1 MNKPIKYSLYLLA
14 LLFVFI
20 ISSCSKT
27 QQTVLENFFKHLN
40 IPAETNV
47 DLNLKTSYQYQ
58 NENIS
63 VKWTSSNENAMSING
78 TINRLDVDQTV
89 ILVGEATLNK
99 ETLKKSYV
107 VKVLADTSMATL
119 EKTAASLVLPTSLDD
134 SLSLPSSKTV
144 DGVEVTIIW
153 SSSHPEIMDSTG
165 KLTLP
170 AEDTIITI
178 TATLYLESSMLEK
191 NFNIEVPQSPDYTPL
206 NYWHKVSVY
215 SAAIADEIK
224 PGKLNEFAGAI
235 YRKVVSSRDY
245 WLGIEVIVTLPEF
258 IPDEKRTGVN
268 PYDTSELRYL
278 DNASIYLGGNSSAE
292 SDVGLSWSFGAN
304 FDGNSVNYSA
314 STVYRP
320 FWRYIDSGKNTYMN
334 ANWRDTCYYYY
345 PGDTIRM
352 SVFSPRENYLQLR
365 IELLE
370 ETTIPKYAQ
379 RRANYNLGANYSK
392 VFVSPEF
399 PSKGMGVYKAEFKR
413 VCALDQ
419 VGNEGKPTQPTNAQN
434 ANCIWRE
441 VYLYRRID
449 GQVYKVPMTS
459 ERVAT
464 CNAPSTFTNA
474 HIVSYDGVDQSL
486 GGEIVTLSPNNNN

>member
-1 MNKPIKYSLYLLA
+1 
-14 LLFVFI
+14 
-20 ISSCSKT
+20 
-27 QQTVLENFFKHLN
+27 
-40 IPAETNV
+40 
-47 DLNLKTSYQYQ
+47 
-58 NENIS
+58 
-63 VKWTSSNENAMSING
+63 
-78 TINRLDVDQTV
+78 
-89 ILVGEATLNK
+89 
-99 ETLKKSYV
+99 
-107 VKVLADTSMATL
+107 
-119 EKTAASLVLPTSLDD
+119 
-134 SLSLPSSKTV
+134 
-144 DGVEVTIIW
+144 
-153 SSSHPEIMDSTG
+153 
-165 KLTLP
+165 
-170 AEDTIITI
+170 
-178 TATLYLESSMLEK
+178 MLEK

-245 WLGIEVIVTLPEF
+245 WLGIETIVTLPEF
-258 IPDEKRTGVN
+258 IPDETRTGVN
-268 PYDTSELRYL
+268 PYDTSEFRYL

-292 SDVGLSWSFGAN
+292 SDVGLTWSFGAN
-304 FDGNSVNYSA
+304 FDGASVNYSA

-334 ANWRDTCYYYY
+334 SNWRETCYYYY
-345 PGDTIRM
+345 PGDTVRM

-379 RRANYNLGANYSK
+379 RRANYNLGENYSK

-413 VCALDQ
+413 VSALDQ

-449 GQVYKVPMTS
+449 GQIYKVPMTA
-459 ERVAT
+459 ERVAS

-474 HIVSYDGVDQSL
+474 HIVTYDGVDQSL
-486 GGEIVTLSPNNNN
+486 GGEIVTLSPNNN